1 MARMNPTAVVYGI
14 DVVAA
19 LVSQARNNVLKKVI
33 YYAVLSVCD
42 YFKFMRWQW
51 FSKSGVFNV

>member
-19 LVSQARNNVLKKVI
+19 LVSQARNNVLKKVMYDSNLI
-33 YYAVLSVCD
+33 CWKL
-42 YFKFMRWQW
+42 